1 MCEMILRTF
10 AGVAESNKN
19 LSKKGMC
26 SPSIV
31 LRHDNAIVTTF
42 KWKRMSIS
50 ILVQSGSK
58 CIRLTSTED
67 YIILHQ
73 VLPIHDAKPHVI
85 IVSRIAKILVFLSL
99 WFPAAKDE
107 YPLYYIFP
115 LKKKIRSNR
124 SHTLFQR
131 LEIIIRWKYF
141 AQERKYNHQ
150 LSALK
155 VLESNTHKTNGLI
168 KSNFVTLCKIFS
180 TIKQKRKQRLS

>member
-10 AGVAESNKN
+10 AGVADSNKN

-42 KWKRMSIS
+42 EGKRMSIS

-58 CIRLTSTED
+58 CIRLTSTGEH
-67 YIILHQ
+67 IILHQ
-73 VLPIHDAKPHVI
+73 ILPINDAKPHMVMI
-85 IVSRIAKILVFLSL
+85 SRIAKILFFLSL

-115 LKKKIRSNR
+115 PKKKSIKVRSNQ
-124 SHTLFQR
+124 SHTLFQQVQ
-131 LEIIIRWKYF
+131 IIIRWKYYRS
-141 AQERKYNHQ
+141 RK
-150 LSALK
+150 
-155 VLESNTHKTNGLI
+155 
-168 KSNFVTLCKIFS
+168 
-180 TIKQKRKQRLS
+180 KR